1 MKHSICVV
9 TGTRAEYGLLRP
21 LIAKLNDDG
30 NIDLRLVVTG
40 SHLNAAFGNT
50 RSEIESDGFRID
62 GTIPIPLDEDSKT
75 GMIKA
80 TGQAMSLFAD
90 YLSANRPEL
99 LVVLGDR
106 FEIFAVATAAAML
119 GIPIAHIHGGETTE
133 GAVDEFFRHS
143 ITKMSYL
150 HFTACEEYRRRVIQL
165 GEAPER
171 VFNVGSLGIENIKK
185 TLLLPLRELQKS
197 LGFELI
203 NKRFAIVTYHPV
215 TLESSTSEQ
224 QLYELIHAMDAFPEM
239 NYIITKA
246 NADAGG
252 RIINQIWDTEA
263 QIHDNW
269 FVAASLGSQ
278 RYLSALK
285 YAAMML
291 GNSSSGIIE
300 APAMHVPTVNIGDR
314 QKGRVMAE
322 SIICCEPNAVAITL
336 AMKKVQSQEHMAI
349 TGVAACPFGDGETS
363 GTIVSIMIR
372 SLEHGVNLKKE
383 FFDLSF
389 LYERSSI

>member
-30 NIDLRLVVTG
+30 DIDLRLVVTG

-50 RSEIESDGFRID
+50 HSEIESDGFRIG
-62 GTIPIPLDEDSKT
+62 GTISIPLDEDCKT

-106 FEIFAVATAAAML
+106 FEIFAVTTAAAML

-133 GAVDEFFRHS
+133 GAVDEFYRHS

-171 VFNVGSLGIENIKK
+171 VFNVGARGIENIKN
-185 TLLLPLRELQKS
+185 TPLLPLRELQES

-203 NKRFAIVTYHPV
+203 SKRLAIVTYHPV
-215 TLESSTSEQ
+215 TLENSTSEQ

-252 RIINQIWDTEA
+252 RIINRIWDTEA

-314 QKGRVMAE
+314 QKGRVMTE
-322 SIICCEPNAVAITL
+322 SVICCEPNYKDINRAIQTVL
-336 AMKKVQSQEHMAI
+336 SPTHRATISSASCILGNGNTSEAIINIIDVFLNTAIKDTKKKFYNIKFEV
-349 TGVAACPFGDGETS
+349 
-363 GTIVSIMIR
+363 
-372 SLEHGVNLKKE
+372 
-383 FFDLSF
+383 
-389 LYERSSI
+389 